1 MEVFR
6 IFQLIWKKDTFCL
19 NQEHKAELSSTRGM
33 ARQHI

>member
-6 IFQLIWKKDTFCL
+6 IFKLIFCL